1 MKTIKV
7 NDNVY
12 RTLDREAKKRKLT
25 ADELCEITLKRELK
39 M

>member
-7 NDNVY
+7 NDSVY
-12 RTLDREAKKRKLT
+12 KALDREAKKRKLT
-25 ADELCEITLKRELK
+25 ADEYGEITLKRELK

>member
-7 NDNVY
+7 NDNVH

-25 ADELCEITLKRELK
+25 ADELNEIILKRELK